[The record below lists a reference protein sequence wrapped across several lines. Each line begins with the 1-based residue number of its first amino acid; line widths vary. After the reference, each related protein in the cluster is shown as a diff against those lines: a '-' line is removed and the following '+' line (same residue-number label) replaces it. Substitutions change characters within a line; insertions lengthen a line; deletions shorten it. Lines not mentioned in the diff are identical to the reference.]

1 MKYLF
6 LLMFSFCML
15 LFSCS
20 KQEVVTTDTGN
31 TLLETSERMIQES
44 ASEYGDGPM
53 DQSTIFSMADAMIIC
68 RIEDSTTNIW
78 SDEDVLRVLP
88 IDGPSDMTYL
98 EKLAFLRS
106 KKPSD
111 RNSSSEGLTR
121 ECVNLRWNKPPRY
134 DSSPDIVAQTLAAS
148 GTFVG
153 QMSSL
158 NFWRPTFPF
167 DAGTVTAFDVTRSMI
182 ASQQVLLAD
191 TEIEYDPNSIIWEYQ
206 VSGQNWIIGVD
217 ITTYD
222 SAGQPTIHHFCE
234 ACPLGSLI
242 WNPTLDSPAD
252 DDLIQ
257 GPMPLGYVAI
267 SANGLTPPS
276 PSY

>member
-1 MKYLF
+1 MKHLF
-6 LLMFSFCML
+6 LLLFSLSIM

-20 KQEVVTTDTGN
+20 KQERS
-31 TLLETSERMIQES
+31 TLDKSNSLLVLSEHMIQES
-44 ASEYGDGPM
+44 STNFGDGPI
-53 DQSTIFSMADAMIIC
+53 DQPTVFSMDDAMMIC
-68 RIEDSTTNIW
+68 SVEDRTTNIW
-78 SDEDVLRVLP
+78 SDEDILKILP
-88 IDGPSDMTYL
+88 IDRPSDMTYE
-98 EKLAFLRS
+98 EKLNFLRS
-106 KKPSD
+106 KIPVD
-111 RNSSSEGLTR
+111 RSVNEGATR
-121 ECVNLRWNKPPRY
+121 ECVNLRWNKPPRH
-134 DSSPDIVAQTLAAS
+134 DASLDIVAQTLAAS

-167 DAGTVTAFDVTRSMI
+167 DAGTVTPFDITRSMI

-242 WNPTLDSPAD
+242 WNPTLDSPAE